1 MKRIFI
7 FTFLLLLAVRVVSAA
22 TVDTL
27 AVHSPSMDR
36 DIPVVAIAGAVEA
49 ADELLAQGF
58 AAVFPIQ
65 AAPTSLP
72 EAMETARAAEN
83 IRRTVKQIVNL
94 LKSFGQ

>member
-1 MKRIFI
+1 MKAAW
-7 FTFLLLLAVRVVSAA
+7 TVRRRWARLPEAYSQGPGNR
-22 TVDTL
+22 TY
-27 AVHSPSMDR
+27 
-36 DIPVVAIAGAVEA
+36 PVVAIAGAVEA